1 MEEFSIDV
9 EGVELPAKVE
19 IPEGAGA
26 IVVFAHGTGSSRN
39 SSRNNF
45 VASVLRKAGL
55 GTVLFDLLVGEEVHD
70 PQKRSDMDLEARRVV
85 AVTDLVARRAEGQGA
100 RFGFFGSSTGAA
112 AALLASIRSGR
123 DVRAVVSRGGRP
135 DLVHAELGRVT
146 AATLLVV
153 GELDRMVL
161 EINRKAHGLLQCE
174 KKLTVVE
181 GASHLFE
188 ERGTLEEVAELT
200 RTWFLR
206 HLAEG

>member
-1 MEEFSIDV
+1 MAEFSIDV